1 MHLGTFLR
9 TEDAE
14 VMRLV
19 NDNSGKNSMDF
30 DVYPE
35 TTEIPVSVTA
45 GMILELFNAF
55 NAEYNCGYNAVGCFT
70 VGSPEAIIL
79 GVMTMKHRWKKNR
92 HASGIRDVKPNL
104 IFGSNAMYAGT
115 RQLDS
120 QTMCSDPSEML
131 KHVDENTIGVGLIL
145 GDMVHV
151 QK

>member
-1 MHLGTFLR
+1 MDGHPAMHLGTFLR

-45 GMILELFNAF
+45 GMILELALH
-55 NAEYNCGYNAVGCFT
+55 YVVGCFT